1 MSIFSKEILE
11 DVVSEISRNCDS
23 WLNQYKYGAPYEVL
37 NRRKYMRGLKCFI
50 QTMIGL
56 FAKPH
61 FNNKKEIYIFE
72 GIRYKDYMRAFS
84 PDSVVIVG
92 SHMEKDYANTCG
104 YGFCWSF
111 PMESAVRSKMSR
123 GWNYPAI
130 RQVIFW
136 ADKLS
141 IFSKAT
147 FFLYEDTQPLGVFIV
162 HLSRL
167 LYPKVST
174 VCIQHGYFVKSDVE
188 IRAHGVLSDINFVW
202 DQRQAELIGC
212 NSQKTFEIGLPY
224 VATAKQ
230 SNELYVVLVGTGTAP
245 DGTDFFERCINTYV
259 LIHKM
264 LSNVSGLKV
273 LYRPHPNEYNDPKL
287 LAELSNKFSLVD
299 EPDKVKQLNGPRAI
313 FIGTVSSLLYEAGIA
328 GHLVGHFKHHSD
340 MMPAFD
346 YDFEFQENEMNELM
360 LWILSIKNNNNL
372 EHKNQICSEL
382 NPLERFNLAL
392 REAELIG

>member
-230 SNELYVVLVGTGTAP
+230 SNELHVILVGTGGLF
-245 DGTDFFERCINTYV
+245 DGTDLFERSIKAYVFIN
-259 LIHKM
+259 KM
-264 LSNVSGLKV
+264 LANISGVKV
-273 LYRPHPNEYNDPKL
+273 FYRPHPNEFNDINIL
-287 LAELSNKFSLVD
+287 TRLREFFSLVD
-299 EPDKVKQLNGPRAI
+299 DSDKQQQLNGPRAI
-313 FIGTVSSLLYEAGIA
+313 YIGELSSLLYEAGIA
-328 GHLVGHFKHHSD
+328 GHYVAYLNLNPN
-340 MMPAFD
+340 MMPVFD
-346 YDFEFQENEMNELM
+346 CDFEFQENEMNELM